1 MSSDI
6 QELVDPLKRLH
17 ERLRDRVVAACEEAA
32 DQPGREPLAQVH
44 REGAEDTIYAI
55 DRLVEGELLA
65 GMEELAE
72 ESGPLVLIAEGLPDG
87 SVVLPPG
94 ASPQESRWRL
104 IVDPIDGSRGLMHQ
118 KRSAWILTGAA
129 PDRGPATT
137 LADLEIAVQTEIP
150 LVKQHLSDA
159 VWARKGGGVRGERYN
174 RLNGERT
181 PLQLAPSAA
190 SSPRHGFAT
199 VVRFFPGARE
209 LLGAIDDELFEAA
222 LGSPFDGRASC
233 FEDQYISSGGQLYEL
248 MAGRD
253 RLVIDVRPMALRKL
267 SAGRYGEPCAHPYD
281 LCTELA
287 AREAGVVVTAVDG
300 EQLRAP
306 LDVRTPV
313 NWVAFANTGLAMA
326 IQPLLQEALRK
337 RGLFEPQAQQ

>member
-1 MSSDI
+1 MGSDI
-6 QELVDPLKRLH
+6 QELIDPLRRLH

-32 DQPGREPLAQVH
+32 GQPGKEGLAQVH

-55 DRLVEGELLA
+55 DRLVEEELLA
-65 GMEELAE
+65 GLEKLAE

-87 SVVLPPG
+87 SLVLPPG
-94 ASPQESRWRL
+94 ASRQESRWRL
-104 IVDPIDGSRGLMHQ
+104 IVDPIDGTRGLMHQ

-129 PDRGPATT
+129 PDRGSATT
-137 LADLEIAVQTEIP
+137 LADLEVAVQTEIP
-150 LVKQHLSDA
+150 LVRQHLSDT
-159 VWARKGGGVRGERYN
+159 VWALGGGGVRAERCN
-174 RLNGERT
+174 RLTGERT

-190 SSPRHGFAT
+190 ASPRHGFAS

-209 LLGAIDDELFEAA
+209 LLGGIDEELFAA
-222 LGSPFDGRASC
+222 VLGTPFDGRASC

-253 RLVIDVRPMALRKL
+253 RFVIDVRPTALRRL
-267 SAGRYGEPCAHPYD
+267 SGGMYSEPCAHPYD

-287 AREAGVVVTAVDG
+287 AREAGVVVTDLDG
-300 EQLRAP
+300 GQLRAP

-313 NWVAFANTGLAMA
+313 DWVAYANSRLAELVH
-326 IQPLLQEALRK
+326 PLLQEVLRRRALW
-337 RGLFEPQAQQ
+337 EPPASR

>member
-1 MSSDI
+1 MGSDI
-6 QELVDPLKRLH
+6 QHLVDPLRRLH

-32 DQPGREPLAQVH
+32 AQPGRERLAQVH

-137 LADLEIAVQTEIP
+137 LADLEVAVQTEIP

-159 VWARKGGGVRGERYN
+159 VWARKGGGVRAERYD

-181 PLQLAPSAA
+181 PLLLTPSAA

-209 LLGAIDDELFEAA
+209 LLGAIDDELFEAV
-222 LGSPFDGRASC
+222 LGTPFDGRASC

-253 RLVIDVRPMALRKL
+253 RFVIDVRPMALRTL
-267 SAGRYGEPCAHPYD
+267 SAGRYSEPCAHPYD

-287 AREAGVVVTAVDG
+287 AREAGVVVTGVDG
-300 EQLRAP
+300 GQLRAP

-313 NWVAFANTGLAMA
+313 SWVAYANRRLAEGVH
-326 IQPLLQEALRK
+326 PLLQEGLRK
-337 RGLFEPQAQQ
+337 RGLWEPAAKP

>member
-6 QELVDPLKRLH
+6 QELVDPLRRLH
-17 ERLRDRVVAACEEAA
+17 ECLRDRVVAACEEAA
-32 DQPGREPLAQVH
+32 ARPGREGLAEVH

-55 DRLVEGELLA
+55 DRLVEEELLA
-65 GMEELAE
+65 GLKKLAE

-129 PDRGPATT
+129 PDRGPETT
-137 LADLEIAVQTEIP
+137 LADLEIALQTEIP
-150 LVKQHLSDA
+150 LVRQHLSDA
-159 VWARKGGGVRGERYN
+159 VWARKGGGVRAERYN
-174 RLNGERT
+174 RLSGERT
-181 PLQLAPSAA
+181 PLLLTPSAA

-222 LGSPFDGRASC
+222 LGTPFDGRASC

-253 RLVIDVRPMALRKL
+253 RFVIDVRPMALCRL
-267 SAGRYGEPCAHPYD
+267 SAGRHSEPCAHPYD

-287 AREAGVVVTAVDG
+287 AREAGVVVTGVDG
-300 EQLRAP
+300 GQLRVP

-313 NWVAFANTGLAMA
+313 NWVAYANRGLAE
-326 IQPLLQEALRK
+326 QVHPLLQEVLRK
-337 RGLFEPQAQQ
+337 RGLWEPPTP

>member
-6 QELVDPLKRLH
+6 QELIDPLRRLH
-17 ERLRDRVVAACEEAA
+17 ERLRGRVVAACEEAA
-32 DQPGREPLAQVH
+32 SQPGRENLAQVH
-44 REGAEDTIYAI
+44 REAAEDTIYAI
-55 DRLVEGELLA
+55 DRLVEEELLA
-65 GMEELAE
+65 GLRKLAE
-72 ESGPLVLIAEGLPDG
+72 ESGPLVLIAEGLPEG
-87 SVVLPPG
+87 SIVLPSG
-94 ASPQESRWRL
+94 ASPRESRWRL

-118 KRSAWILTGAA
+118 KRSAWILTAAA

-159 VWARKGGGVRGERYN
+159 VWARRGGGVRAERYD
-174 RLNGERT
+174 RLSGVHT

-190 SSPRHGFAT
+190 ATPRHGFAT

-209 LLGAIDDELFEAA
+209 LLGAIDEELFEAA
-222 LGSPFDGRASC
+222 LGTPFDGRASC

-253 RLVIDVRPMALRKL
+253 RFVIDVRPVALRML
-267 SAGRYGEPCAHPYD
+267 SAGRHGEPCAHPYD

-287 AREAGVVVTAVDG
+287 AREAGVVVAALDG
-300 EQLRAP
+300 GQLRAP

-313 NWVAFANTGLAMA
+313 AWAAYANSRLAERVH
-326 IQPLLQEALRK
+326 PLLQEVLRK
-337 RGLFEPQAQQ
+337 RGLWELPAKQ